1 MTNVRFVCEMIVGV
15 SLFGEVLG
23 REGEVK
29 LVLAFPRI
37 SIRST
42 LSFACLFRM
51 FVGYIGGVLMK

>member
-29 LVLAFPRI
+29 LVLAFHRI
-37 SIRST
+37 SIRSA
-42 LSFACLFRM
+42 LSFTCLFSM
-51 FVGYIGGVLMK
+51 LVGYIGGVLMK

>member
-1 MTNVRFVCEMIVGV
+1 MTNVRFVRKMIVGV
-15 SLFGEVLG
+15 SLFGEVLS

-37 SIRST
+37 SIRSA
-42 LSFACLFRM
+42 LSFACLFSM

>member
-15 SLFGEVLG
+15 SLFGEVLA

-42 LSFACLFRM
+42 LSFACLFSM
-51 FVGYIGGVLMK
+51 FMGYIGGVLMK